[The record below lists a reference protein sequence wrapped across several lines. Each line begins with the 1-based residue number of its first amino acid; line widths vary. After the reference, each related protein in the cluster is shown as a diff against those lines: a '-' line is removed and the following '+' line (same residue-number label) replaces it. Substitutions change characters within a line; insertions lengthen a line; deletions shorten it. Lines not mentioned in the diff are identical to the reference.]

1 MAIPVQGHPNLYR
14 DENSGAIINYDN
26 LAYNQYVNSLN
37 IRQNEKKEIDNLKNE
52 VSELKSLLKQL
63 LEKNGSIPN

>member
-1 MAIPVQGHPNLYR
+1 MIPVQGHPNLYR
-14 DENSGAIINYDN
+14 DEDSGAIINYDE

-37 IRQNEKKEIDNLKNE
+37 TRQNQKKEINDLKNE

-63 LEKNGSIPN
+63 LEKNGSI